1 MGLFDNI
8 LGGTLYVRIYTDR
21 IRIRRIE
28 TGEDIDLNATTPF
41 SHPRSTI
48 GSFKH
53 ALSLLQ
59 QGFRSIRK
67 ITQPVVIMHIM
78 GDNEGGLTEIE
89 ERVLVEIARQAGAG
103 RTIIWQGDELTSDEE
118 IKQLAQTP

>member
-1 MGLFDNI
+1 M
-8 LGGTLYVRIYTDR
+8 RIYIDR